1 MSVSLESV
9 MLIREMRQE
18 LQEERAEKAKKKQ
31 VVFGLPGDEDAE
43 GDGEI
48 GGGPVSSMKGID
60 GVQRLKESFRRSPEK
75 FAQSI
80 ETKMARI
87 IDEYPG
93 EVGSTSKHMVAVK
106 YVASFM
112 GVGTQQAVGR
122 LAYALGQIH
131 RALSKGE
138 LAEAR
143 FLVLISIA
151 ACCQQCLDGNWHVAW
166 DLTPFAQPPWEVW
179 KHRDLG
185 ELRKSYPFCPLFE
198 SAWVSLVSNKVREE
212 EVLLKKRSP
221 HKAFD
226 KADKPGKGGGKD
238 GGG

>member
-1 MSVSLESV
+1 M
-9 MLIREMRQE
+9 
-18 LQEERAEKAKKKQ
+18 A
-31 VVFGLPGDEDAE
+31 
-43 GDGEI
+43 
-48 GGGPVSSMKGID
+48 PVSAMKGID

-80 ETKMARI
+80 ESKMARI

-131 RALSKGE
+131 RAISKGE
-138 LAEAR
+138 HSEAR

-166 DLTPFAQPPWEVW
+166 DLTPFAQP
-179 KHRDLG
+179 HGRCG
-185 ELRKSYPFCPLFE
+185 STGI
-198 SAWVSLVSNKVREE
+198 SAS
-212 EVLLKKRSP
+212 
-221 HKAFD
+221 
-226 KADKPGKGGGKD
+226 
-238 GGG
+238 